1 MLSSIACG
9 DAEVLEALT
18 DSSLNTLE
26 QSGTDLKTY
35 TMVRIAALIAMD
47 AAPVSYAITVEG
59 AAEVLEPED
68 IQSILVALAPVVGS
82 ARIACAASNIL
93 DVYFD
98 ELVDDDDED
107 GDEIGFV
114 QMDGGV
120 AETVATEE
128 GAEDLLVDEER
139 ELEAV

>member
-1 MLSSIACG
+1 MLSAIACG

-35 TMVRIAALIAMD
+35 TMLRIAALIAMD

-68 IQSILVALAPVVGS
+68 IQAVLVALAPVVGS

-98 ELVDDDDED
+98 ELVEEEDD
-107 GDEIGFV
+107 DEIGFV
-114 QMDGGV
+114 QIEGGV
-120 AETVATEE
+120 EEAVAAEEV
-128 GAEDLLVDEER
+128 AEDLVVDDER

>member
-1 MLSSIACG
+1 MLSAIACG

-35 TMVRIAALIAMD
+35 TMLRIAALIAMD

-68 IQSILVALAPVVGS
+68 IQAILVALAPVVGS

-98 ELVDDDDED
+98 EAEDDDNDDDEL
-107 GDEIGFV
+107 GFV

-120 AETVATEE
+120 EETVATED
-128 GAEDLLVDEER
+128 GAEDVLLDDER
-139 ELEAV
+139 EAV